1 MNEAVPRLRR
11 LDPVLAALALA
22 GLGSVFLAPFF
33 HYAPNR
39 IVGGTDWFLL
49 AASRPAALGLLLAW
63 LGIGAFACLPP
74 PVRTAGAARWAWLL
88 VPLPVLAALA
98 GAAQVSWTLAGTD
111 PVARVTLGPGV
122 WLTLLGVLVAGISL
136 PSGNLSRAV
145 ALLLALGLAGAG
157 LAGGAFDA
165 LSLVREARN
174 LGSSFGTELVRH
186 LVLTG
191 VAVAAGTV
199 LGLALGIVA
208 HRSPT
213 WRLGGFL
220 TLNFLQ
226 TVPSLALFGLL
237 ILPLAW
243 LSARFPVLRAMGI
256 KGIGP
261 APALIALSLYA
272 ALPIARNSLTALDE
286 MPQAVLEA
294 GRGMGMSEWQ
304 LGLGVVV
311 PLVWPAVLA
320 GIRIATVQTVGNT
333 VVAALIGAGG
343 LGTFIFQGL
352 GQTAMDLV
360 LLGTLPVVALAL
372 AADQILGALSRPK
385 GARP

>member
-1 MNEAVPRLRR
+1 VAQAAPGAPRV
-11 LDPVLAALALA
+11 DPVLAVLALA
-22 GLGSVFLAPFF
+22 GAGSAFLVPFYQF
-33 HYAPNR
+33 APNR
-39 IVGGTDWFLL
+39 IVGGTDWFLVP
-49 AASRPAALGLLLAW
+49 ASLPAALALLLGW
-63 LGIGAFACLPP
+63 VGIGGFACLPT
-74 PVRTAGAARWAWLL
+74 PVRRAAAARWAWLL
-88 VPLPVLAALA
+88 VPVPVLAALA
-98 GAAQVSWTLAGTD
+98 GAARVSWALAGNNA
-111 PVARVTLGPGV
+111 VARVTLGPGF
-122 WLTLLGVLVAGISL
+122 WLTLLGALVAGIAL
-136 PSGNLSRAV
+136 PSG
-145 ALLLALGLAGAG
+145 ALVRALGVLPGLGLVAAG
-157 LAGGAFDA
+157 LARGWFDA
-165 LSLVREARN
+165 LSLVREARS
-174 LGSSFGTELVRH
+174 LGSAFGTEFARH
-186 LVLTG
+186 LLLTG
-191 VAVAAGTV
+191 GAVMAGTV
-199 LGLALGIVA
+199 LGLALGFAA
-208 HRSPT
+208 HRSPG
-213 WRLGGFL
+213 WRLGGFF

-243 LSARFPVLRAMGI
+243 VSARFPVLRAMGI

-286 MPQAVLEA
+286 MPRAVLDA

-311 PLVWPAVLA
+311 PLAWPAVLA
-320 GIRIATVQTVGNT
+320 GIRIATVQTIGNT

-372 AADQILGALSRPK
+372 AADQVLGFLSR